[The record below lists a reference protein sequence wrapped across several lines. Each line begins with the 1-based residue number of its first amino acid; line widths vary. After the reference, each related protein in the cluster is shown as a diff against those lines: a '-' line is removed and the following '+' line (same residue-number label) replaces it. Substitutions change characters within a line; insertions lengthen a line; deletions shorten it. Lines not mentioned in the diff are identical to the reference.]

1 MGAMTSGPLELGA
14 AFPAATHEQ
23 WMAAVRGVVLKG
35 KPDATDDDF
44 AAAFARQ
51 LVHVTEDGIEIAPLY
66 VPSAQGSGNVVGVPG
81 FAPFVRSAHAA
92 PVPWEIRQ
100 RVWPGVEGSSGVQ
113 ELESGATGLLIE
125 LPADADGAQ
134 LEQTLDGVYLDLAP
148 VSLAAPRGADGVAGA
163 RLLAELWDRRDIAA
177 DARTGTLG
185 VDPIGAWAR
194 TGGTG
199 DLTAS
204 LDHAARLVS
213 ELAVSAPRA
222 RVMVADGTLWH
233 DAGATI
239 GQELA
244 WTLAAA
250 AQTVRALIAVGVDAP
265 RAFATIEF
273 RWAATADQF
282 ETIAKLR
289 AARRLWARIGEVSG
303 LDPVDRAMYQHAE
316 GSKTMMSRYD
326 PWVNTLRST
335 VACFAAA
342 MGGADAVTIWP
353 HDILAFPGGSALGRR
368 VARNTQSVLQ
378 SESNLSRVIDPGGGS
393 WYVEHLTDDLARTAW
408 PLLQRIE
415 AAGGVDAAL
424 TSGIIHADLGA
435 ARRARGRLLATRKRP
450 LTGTTEFP
458 NIDEPIPPS
467 HDPWPVADA
476 ASAGATAFEPL
487 GVHRLAEDVEAQRAR
502 ADRQATA
509 SGQRP
514 TVYLATLGSQA
525 AFTARV
531 TFAIN
536 LFAVGGI
543 ATVTGPPD
551 GFAASGCQIACVC
564 SSDAIYRS
572 DGAAAVAAL
581 REAGATRIYLAGRG
595 LDLAG
600 VDEEIG
606 IGSDVLAVVTSTLDE
621 LGLDEAGDEVGVET

>member
-1 MGAMTSGPLELGA
+1 MD
-14 AFPAATHEQ
+14 
-23 WMAAVRGVVLKG
+23 AVRGVVLKG
-35 KPDATDDDF
+35 KPDATDEDF
-44 AAAFARQ
+44 ADAFARQ

-66 VPSAQGSGNVVGVPG
+66 VPRAQGSGNVVGLPG

-92 PVPWEIRQ
+92 PRPWEIRQ
-100 RVWPGVEGSSGVQ
+100 RVWPDVDGSSAVQ

-125 LPADADGAQ
+125 LPPGADAAL
-134 LEQTLDGVYLDLAP
+134 LEETLDGVYIDLAP
-148 VSLAAPRGADGVAGA
+148 VSLAAPRGADGLAGA
-163 RLLAELWDRRDIAA
+163 RLLADLWDRRGIAA
-177 DARTGTLG
+177 EARTGTLG

-194 TGGTG
+194 SGGVG
-199 DLTAS
+199 DLAAG
-204 LDHAARLVS
+204 LDAAAALVE
-213 ELAVSAPRA
+213 ELATSAPKA
-222 RVMVADGTLWH
+222 RVVVADGTLWH

-239 GQELA
+239 AQELA

-250 AQTVRALIAVGVDAP
+250 TRTVRALIAAGVDTP
-265 RAFATIEF
+265 QAFRTIEF

-289 AARRLWARIGEVSG
+289 AARRLWARIAEVSG
-303 LDPVDRAMYQHAE
+303 VDPVDRAMYQHAE
-316 GSKTMMSRYD
+316 GSKTMMARYD

-353 HDILAFPGGSALGRR
+353 HDILAFPGGTALGRR

-378 SESNLSRVIDPGGGS
+378 AESHLSRVIDPAGGS
-393 WYVEHLTDDLARTAW
+393 WYVEQLTDDLARAAW

-415 AAGGVDAAL
+415 SAGGVDAAL
-424 TSGIIHADLGA
+424 TSGTIHGDLRQ
-435 ARRARGRLLATRKRP
+435 ARSARARLLATRKRP

-458 NIDEPIPPS
+458 NIDEPVPTF
-467 HDPWPVADA
+467 HDPWPAPSA
-476 ASAGATAFEPL
+476 ASGSAGTAFEPL

-502 ADRQATA
+502 ADRHTPT

-514 TVYLATLGSQA
+514 TVYLAALGSQA
-525 AFTARV
+525 ANTARV

-543 ATVTGPPD
+543 ATLTGPPE
-551 GFAASGCQIACVC
+551 GFAASGCEIACLC

-572 DGAAAVAAL
+572 DAAAAVEEL
-581 REAGATRIYLAGRG
+581 RAAGATKIYLAGRG

-600 VDEEIG
+600 VDEEVG
-606 IGSDVLAVVTSTLDE
+606 LGSDVLAVITSTLDA
-621 LGLDEAGDEVGVET
+621 LGVEQ

>member
-1 MGAMTSGPLELGA
+1 MTTGPLELGD

-23 WMAAVRGVVLKG
+23 WMHAVRGVVLKG
-35 KPDATDDDF
+35 KPDATDEDF

-66 VPSAQGSGNVVGVPG
+66 SADDAVAPAGLPG

-100 RVWPGVEGSSGVQ
+100 RVWPTVEGSTGVR

-125 LPADADGAQ
+125 LSDTADAAE
-134 LEQTLDGVYLDLAP
+134 LERALDGVYVDLAP
-148 VSLAAPRGADGVAGA
+148 VSLAAPWGSDGVAGA
-163 RLLAELWDRRDIAA
+163 RLLAELWERRELAA

-185 VDPIGAWAR
+185 VDPLGAWAR
-194 TGGTG
+194 NGGTT
-199 DLTAS
+199 DLVAGF
-204 LDHAARLVS
+204 AAAADLVAD
-213 ELAVSAPRA
+213 LAVTAPKA
-222 RVMVADGTLWH
+222 RVVVVDGTLWH

-250 AQTVRALIAVGVDAP
+250 AQTVRELVAAGVSTE
-265 RAFATIEF
+265 RAFATVEF

-289 AARRLWARIGEVSG
+289 AARRLWARIAEVSG
-303 LDPVDRAMYQHAE
+303 IEPAARAMYQHAD
-316 GSKTMMSRYD
+316 GSKAMMGRYD
-326 PWVNTLRST
+326 PWVNSLRST

-342 MGGADAVTIWP
+342 MGGADAITIWP
-353 HDILAFPGGSALGRR
+353 HDILTQPGGTALGRR

-378 SESNLSRVIDPGGGS
+378 AESHLSRVVDAAGGS

-408 PLLQRIE
+408 TLLQQVE

-424 TSGIIHADLGA
+424 TSGAIHGDLQQALASRAD
-435 ARRARGRLLATRKRP
+435 LLATRKRP
-450 LTGTTEFP
+450 LTGITEFP
-458 NIDEPIPPS
+458 NIDEASPPS
-467 HDPWPVADA
+467 HDPWPA
-476 ASAGATAFEPL
+476 AGPFGATRFEPL
-487 GVHRLAEDVEAQRAR
+487 GVHRHAEAIETQRAR
-502 ADRQATA
+502 ADRHAAAT
-509 SGQRP
+509 GHRP
-514 TVYLATLGSQA
+514 AVYLAALGSQA

-531 TFAIN
+531 TFATN

-543 ATVTGPPD
+543 ATVTGPPED
-551 GFAASGCQIACVC
+551 FAASGCAIACLC
-564 SSDAIYRS
+564 SADPIYRD
-572 DGAAAVAAL
+572 DGEAAASAL
-581 REAGATRIYLAGRG
+581 RDAGATRIYLAGRG

-600 VDEEIG
+600 VDEEVG
-606 IGSDVLAVVTSTLDE
+606 MGSNVLDVVTRALDE
-621 LGLDEAGDEVGVET
+621 LGVER

>member
-1 MGAMTSGPLELGA
+1 MGAMTTGALELGA

-23 WMAAVRGVVLKG
+23 WMDAVRGVVLKG
-35 KPDATDDDF
+35 KPDATDEEF
-44 AAAFARQ
+44 ADAFARQ

-66 VPSAQGSGNVVGVPG
+66 VPRAPGSGNVVGLPG

-100 RVWPGVEGSSGVQ
+100 RVWPDVEGSSAVR

-125 LPADADGAQ
+125 LPADADATR
-134 LEQTLDGVYLDLAP
+134 LEETLEGVYVDLAP
-148 VSLAAPRGADGVAGA
+148 VSLAAPLGTDGIAGA
-163 RLLAELWDRRDIAA
+163 RLLADLWDRRELAA

-194 TGGTG
+194 SGGAG
-199 DLTAS
+199 DLTAG
-204 LDHAARLVS
+204 LDAAAELVT
-213 ELAVSAPRA
+213 ELAVSAPGA
-222 RVMVADGTLWH
+222 RVVVADGTLWH

-239 GQELA
+239 AQELA

-250 AQTVRALIAVGVDAP
+250 AQTVRALIAAGVDAP
-265 RAFATIEF
+265 QAFRTIEF
-273 RWAATADQF
+273 RWAATAEQF

-289 AARRLWARIGEVSG
+289 AARRLWSRIGEVSG
-303 LDPVDRAMYQHAE
+303 LDPANRAMYQHAD
-316 GSKTMMSRYD
+316 GSKTMMARYD

-353 HDILAFPGGSALGRR
+353 HDILAVPGGTPLGRR

-378 SESNLSRVIDPGGGS
+378 AESHLSRVVDPAGGS
-393 WYVEHLTDDLARTAW
+393 WYVEHLTDDLARAAW

-415 AAGGVDAAL
+415 TAGGVDAAL
-424 TSGIIHADLGA
+424 TSGAIHDDL
-435 ARRARGRLLATRKRP
+435 RQARGTRTRLLATRKRP

-458 NIDEPIPPS
+458 NIDEPVPPF
-467 HDPWPVADA
+467 HDPWP
-476 ASAGATAFEPL
+476 ASEVSPETAFEPL
-487 GVHRLAEDVEAQRAR
+487 GVHRLAEEVEAQRAR
-502 ADRQATA
+502 ADRHTA
-509 SGQRP
+509 GSGQRP

-525 AFTARV
+525 AYTARV

-551 GFAASGCQIACVC
+551 DFAASGCAIACLC

-572 DGAAAVAAL
+572 DGAAAVDAL
-581 REAGATRIYLAGRG
+581 RAAGATKIHLAGRG
-595 LDLAG
+595 LDLPG
-600 VDEEIG
+600 VDQEIG
-606 IGSDVLAVVTSTLDE
+606 MGSDVLAVVTSTLDE
-621 LGLDEAGDEVGVET
+621 LEVEQ

>member
-23 WMAAVRGVVLKG
+23 WMDAVRGVVLKG
-35 KPDATDDDF
+35 KPDATEEDF
-44 AAAFARQ
+44 ADAFARQ

-66 VPSAQGSGNVVGVPG
+66 HGVPRTQGAGDTVGLPG

-100 RVWPGVEGSSGVQ
+100 RVWPDVEGSSAVK

-125 LPADADGAQ
+125 LPAGADTAR
-134 LEQTLDGVYLDLAP
+134 LEKILEGVYVDLAP
-148 VSLAAPRGADGVAGA
+148 VSLAAPRGSDGIEGA
-163 RLLAELWDRRDIAA
+163 RLLSEFWDRRDIAA
-177 DARTGTLG
+177 EARTGTLG
-185 VDPIGAWAR
+185 VDPIGAWTR
-194 TGGTG
+194 SGGAG
-199 DLTAS
+199 DLTAG
-204 LDHAARLVS
+204 LDAAAALVN
-213 ELAVSAPRA
+213 ELSASAPTA
-222 RVMVADGTLWH
+222 RVAVADGTLWH

-239 GQELA
+239 AQELA

-250 AQTVRALIAVGVDAP
+250 TQTVRVMIAAGVDAP
-265 RAFATIEF
+265 HAFRTIEF

-289 AARRLWARIGEVSG
+289 AARRLWARIAEVSD
-303 LDPVDRAMYQHAE
+303 LDPADRAMYQHAE
-316 GSKTMMSRYD
+316 GSKTMMARYD

-353 HDILAFPGGSALGRR
+353 HDILAISGGSALGRR

-378 SESNLSRVIDPGGGS
+378 AESHLSRVIDPAGGS
-393 WYVEHLTDDLARTAW
+393 WYVEHLTDDLARAAW

-424 TSGIIHADLGA
+424 TSGSIHDDLQQ
-435 ARRARGRLLATRKRP
+435 ARSARARLLATRKRP

-458 NIDEPIPPS
+458 NIDEPVPPF
-467 HDPWPVADA
+467 HDPWPTPSA
-476 ASAGATAFEPL
+476 ASSVSETVFEPL
-487 GVHRLAEDVEAQRAR
+487 GVHRLAEDVETQRAR
-502 ADRQATA
+502 ADRQTTT

-514 TVYLATLGSQA
+514 TVYLATLGSQE

-551 GFAASGCQIACVC
+551 GFATSGCEIACLC

-572 DGAAAVAAL
+572 EGAAAVDAL
-581 REAGATRIYLAGRG
+581 RAAGATKVYLAGRG

-600 VDEEIG
+600 VDEEVG
-606 IGSDVLAVVTSTLDE
+606 VGSDVLDVVTRILDQ
-621 LGLDEAGDEVGVET
+621 LGVEQ

>member
-1 MGAMTSGPLELGA
+1 MTTGPLELGA

-23 WMAAVRGVVLKG
+23 WMNAVRGVVLKG
-35 KPDATDDDF
+35 KPDATDEDF

-66 VPSAQGSGNVVGVPG
+66 NAVPRAQGSGNVVGLPG

-100 RVWPGVEGSSGVQ
+100 RVWPDVDGSSAVQ

-125 LPADADGAQ
+125 LPAGADATL
-134 LEQTLDGVYLDLAP
+134 LEETLDGVYIDLAP
-148 VSLAAPRGADGVAGA
+148 VSLAAPSGADGVAGA
-163 RLLAELWDRRDIAA
+163 RLLTELWERREVAA
-177 DARTGTLG
+177 EARTGTLG

-194 TGGTG
+194 SGGVG
-199 DLTAS
+199 DLAAG
-204 LDHAARLVS
+204 LDAAAALVN
-213 ELAVSAPRA
+213 ELAASAPKA
-222 RVMVADGTLWH
+222 RVVVADGTLWH

-239 GQELA
+239 AQELA

-250 AQTVRALIAVGVDAP
+250 TQTVRALIAAGVDTP
-265 RAFATIEF
+265 QAFRTIEF

-289 AARRLWARIGEVSG
+289 AARRLWARIAEISG
-303 LDPVDRAMYQHAE
+303 LDPADRAMYQHVD
-316 GSKTMMSRYD
+316 GSKTMMARYD

-353 HDILAFPGGSALGRR
+353 HDILAFPGGTALGRR

-378 SESNLSRVIDPGGGS
+378 AESHLSRVIDPAGGS
-393 WYVEHLTDDLARTAW
+393 WYVEQLTDDLARAAW

-415 AAGGVDAAL
+415 TAGGADAAL
-424 TSGIIHADLGA
+424 SSGAIHDDLHR
-435 ARRARGRLLATRKRP
+435 ARSARGRLLATRKRP

-458 NIDEPIPPS
+458 NIDEPVPPF
-467 HDPWPVADA
+467 HDPWSVPSA
-476 ASAGATAFEPL
+476 ASAPSDTAFEPL

-502 ADRQATA
+502 ADRQTA
-509 SGQRP
+509 SSGQRP
-514 TVYLATLGSQA
+514 TVYLAALGSQA
-525 AFTARV
+525 SFTARV
-531 TFAIN
+531 TFATN

-551 GFAASGCQIACVC
+551 GFAASGCEIACLC

-572 DGAAAVAAL
+572 DAAAAVDAL
-581 REAGATRIYLAGRG
+581 RAAGATKIYLAGRG

-600 VDEEIG
+600 VDEEVG
-606 IGSDVLAVVTSTLDE
+606 LGSDVLGVVSRTLDE
-621 LGLDEAGDEVGVET
+621 LGVEQ